1 MDTSHCPIDISRPV
15 LAEFADTV
23 MGTELDPIDSEAF
36 PGVDTAA
43 PVSTELS
50 AITGVEELPEPL
62 ELGTGSGTTL
72 GSSESRNVTD
82 VEPAVKP
89 VLAPAVA
96 VTKHWPAVVKPKMPV
111 VDVIAQ
117 SLVP

>member
-1 MDTSHCPIDISRPV
+1 M
-15 LAEFADTV
+15 AEFADTV
-23 MGTELDPIDSEAF
+23 IGTELDPINKEAL
-36 PGVDTAA
+36 PGTETAA

-50 AITGVEELPEPL
+50 AITGPDELPVPL
-62 ELGTGSGTTL
+62 EFGTGSGTTL
-72 GSSESRNVTD
+72 GSSETRNVID

-96 VTKHWPAVVKPKMPV
+96 VTKHCPSVPKFKIPV

>member
-1 MDTSHCPIDISRPV
+1 
-15 LAEFADTV
+15 

-36 PGVDTAA
+36 PGADTAA
-43 PVSTELS
+43 PGSTELS
-50 AITGVEELPEPL
+50 AITGSEEPPELPEPF
-62 ELGTGSGTTL
+62 ELGAGSGTTL
-72 GSSESRNVTD
+72 GSSESRNVID

-96 VTKHWPAVVKPKMPV
+96 VTKHCPSVLKFKMPV

>member
-1 MDTSHCPIDISRPV
+1 MSRPV

-23 MGTELDPIDSEAF
+23 ITTKLDPINRDAF
-36 PGVDTAA
+36 PGTDTAL

-50 AITGVEELPEPL
+50 AITGPEELPEPL
-62 ELGTGSGTTL
+62 ELGAGSGSGTTL

-96 VTKHWPAVVKPKMPV
+96 VTKHCPSVLKTKIPV
-111 VDVIAQ
+111 VGVIWQ